1 MANYCVN
8 QIYFCTE
15 DKDIVEKL
23 FSKMRTCFENIWYG
37 SVYDLF
43 LLHGYTEKE
52 LCGVIDKRDDIIGCD
67 GVISSMEGYY
77 YFGIE
82 TQSAWM
88 PHMEIFY
95 KLITERYAGKVRIIY
110 CSEEAGFGVY
120 VTNDVD
126 GIFFK
131 DRFRLSYGDGSTFE
145 TEYFASFSELL
156 DFIRK
161 YMCDAASELDDIF
174 DLERKITGQHIQED
188 KNYYCRINRFEL
200 EGERRAA

>member
-1 MANYCVN
+1 MANYCMN
-8 QIYFCTE
+8 QIYFCA
-15 DKDIVEKL
+15 KDRTVMEKL
-23 FSKMRTCFENIWYG
+23 FRKMRACFENIGYG

-43 LLHGYTEKE
+43 LLHGYVEKE
-52 LCGVIDKRDDIIGCD
+52 LNGIIDRRDDLTGCD
-67 GVISSMEGYY
+67 GVISSRDGYY
-77 YFGIE
+77 YFGVE
-82 TQSAWM
+82 TQTAWQ
-88 PHMEIFY
+88 PHMENFY
-95 KLITERYAGKVRIIY
+95 KLISERYANDIRIIY
-110 CSEEAGFGVY
+110 CSEEAGLGVY

-161 YMCDAASELDDIF
+161 YLCDGASELDDIF

-188 KNYYCRINRFEL
+188 KNYYCRINRLAFE
-200 EGERRAA
+200 EERKAA